1 MKYFLLYFFSFLFIS
16 PATFGSEINFLKV
29 ELFDHI
35 SKFEFSNDIKLD
47 TPKKCKKNNCEYL
60 FKYEIPKDNIKYFT
74 NYRLE
79 TNKKKEII
87 NIVGI
92 YFDKE
97 SLQKP
102 ENFSNKCSTGHIS
115 WNNDYNMQKYDKN
128 NSDFVEIYSEGISSN
143 PAEFPNVLYH
153 QSKLYLDEGKKIFE
167 SNCKF
172 SRSDDSNWI
181 ISVATTKL
189 MTKDYHD
196 AFEKNYPK
204 KRIKKF
210 DFNQIKSYLFS
221 SGF

>member
-1 MKYFLLYFFSFLFIS
+1 MQQFVS
-16 PATFGSEINFLKV
+16 
-29 ELFDHI
+29 
-35 SKFEFSNDIKLD
+35 
-47 TPKKCKKNNCEYL
+47 
-60 FKYEIPKDNIKYFT
+60 
-74 NYRLE
+74 
-79 TNKKKEII
+79 NKKMPTQNAKEP
-87 NIVGI
+87 
-92 YFDKE
+92 
-97 SLQKP
+97 QKP
-102 ENFSNKCSTGHIS
+102 RNKLI
-115 WNNDYNMQKYDKN
+115 N
-128 NSDFVEIYSEGISSN
+128 
-143 PAEFPNVLYH
+143 A
-153 QSKLYLDEGKKIFE
+153 KKIFE